1 MIDKL
6 TTVEHQPEQVILYHG
21 LIELLTANVSES
33 KTTMDHLI
41 EREEGN
47 SQSKEIAQITER
59 LRDIMEKKEIIEM
72 LFISRTL
79 N

>member
-1 MIDKL
+1 
-6 TTVEHQPEQVILYHG
+6 VEHQPEQVILYHG